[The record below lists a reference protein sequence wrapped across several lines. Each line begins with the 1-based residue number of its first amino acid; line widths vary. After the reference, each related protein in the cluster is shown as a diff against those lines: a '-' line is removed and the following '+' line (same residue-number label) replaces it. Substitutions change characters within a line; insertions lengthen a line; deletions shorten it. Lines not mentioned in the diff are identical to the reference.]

1 MCTND
6 VGTGKT
12 ITYLNAIVLAVK
24 RLQVRRRRGVKE
36 TESAPTLIIVP
47 AQLLPQTFSEAQAN
61 FPELNFHSFFGSRNG
76 IPTTNPRHAATRT
89 TKELDELMCT
99 WASAR
104 DDPNTATNV
113 VFTSYSTMYRRW
125 FRPFPVRFDPT
136 RDWAPWVFDRLVK
149 FTEDPSGQG
158 SAGPDTQ
165 MAYSD
170 YWGRFAD
177 KYPK

>member
-1 MCTND
+1 MQ
-6 VGTGKT
+6 
-12 ITYLNAIVLAVK
+12 LS
-24 RLQVRRRRGVKE
+24 LQSSVSRYERRRGVKE

-76 IPTTNPRHAATRT
+76 IPTTNPRHAATRAT
-89 TKELDELMCT
+89 NELDELMCT

-165 MAYSD
+165 MAD
-170 YWGRFAD
+170 PTTGAD
-177 KYPK
+177 SPTNIPSKSSLALDFV